1 MEQVVARKGHSLEV
15 TGSSPVYATK
25 VFSWFVLSAPGPH
38 QSLRLTGSKH
48 AEVFLRLIKMC
59 TRRVCRVLL
68 FQLKNIHVTMEEII
82 RTLIDDHR
90 NIFVL
95 RMGLSD
101 IRSMMDIPSYNG
113 SNQFTEESDLDYI
126 RNKVRWYKSELE
138 RLQKELEQIKSS
150 EKYC

>member
-1 MEQVVARKGHSLEV
+1 
-15 TGSSPVYATK
+15 
-25 VFSWFVLSAPGPH
+25 
-38 QSLRLTGSKH
+38 
-48 AEVFLRLIKMC
+48 MC
-59 TRRVCRVLL
+59 TRRLCRVLL
-68 FQLKNIHVTMEEII
+68 FQLKNIHVAMEEII

-101 IRSMMDIPSYNG
+101 IRCMMDVPSYNG

-138 RLQKELEQIKSS
+138 RLQKELEQVKNG
-150 EKYC
+150 KK